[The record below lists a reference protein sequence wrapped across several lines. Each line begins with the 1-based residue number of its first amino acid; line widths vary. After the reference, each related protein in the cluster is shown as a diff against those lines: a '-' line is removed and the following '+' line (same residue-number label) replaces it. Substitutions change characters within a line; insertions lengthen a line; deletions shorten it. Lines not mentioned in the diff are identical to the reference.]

1 MRRPDQGTTAVEF
14 TLLVAAM
21 AGVVVGLVSLAG
33 PAIGDAFSSVVT
45 VIGGS

>member
-1 MRRPDQGTTAVEF
+1 MRRPDRGTSVVEF
-14 TLLVAAM
+14 TMLVAAM

-33 PAIGDAFSSVVT
+33 PAIGDAFSDVVT